1 MLPILWWGAAAAL
14 GALGIGAACSSDDD
28 DCDEDNDNGYEA
40 RCARLRAASEARHL
54 KAEAKKRERKR
65 LEEAR
70 IAEARSELPNV
81 VQSVVRSFLTTQGAM
96 SEDVREDCTSWEF
109 KAFAKD
115 VASLREQ
122 VGRIVES
129 KLAQRQAALAAKESQ
144 LKELALCVKEL
155 EATVGCDSKTDRS

>member
-1 MLPILWWGAAAAL
+1 MILAL
-14 GALGIGAACSSDDD
+14 GAIAAAVLGIGAACSSDDD

-40 RCARLRAASEARHL
+40 RCARLRAASEARHR

-96 SEDVREDCTSWEF
+96 SEDVREDCSSWEF

-129 KLAQRQAALAAKESQ
+129 KLAQRQADLAAKESQ